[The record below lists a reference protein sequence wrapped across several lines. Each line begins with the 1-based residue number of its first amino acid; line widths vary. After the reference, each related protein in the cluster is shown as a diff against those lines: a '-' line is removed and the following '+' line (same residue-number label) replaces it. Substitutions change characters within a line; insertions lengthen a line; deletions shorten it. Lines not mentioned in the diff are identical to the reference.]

1 MFPINATRRITL
13 HEAKPKSR
21 QSGFRC
27 HAHDHS
33 PDGSATATLITTASA
48 SLRYCPP
55 TSLPTMTRHAFFVSI
70 LGAASVAATLVVW
83 FGSTRIIGA
92 SLAEPSSSLKH
103 AVLMQ
108 FKSDDDDNLY
118 PFWRRQSNEYQ
129 RLLNEFP
136 FFTKSATA
144 GAVSFAGDL
153 LAQSLIGGG
162 GERERYRQ
170 LDMNSHFNSIDWN
183 RAATVAAEGLFVAGP
198 LLHLAYDW
206 MDQHL
211 TFLTTT
217 AAPDT
222 VAPKSGTVGTTNAE
236 FLSSLVQVLLDIF
249 VMDSIFAATLLL
261 VSAILQRRTRRQI
274 YDELRTEY
282 LSTVVAAWG
291 SSLLMSPVQFCN
303 FQFVPVQF
311 RVLITNVQDV
321 VWNAVVSYMAHRHR
335 GGTRV
340 DSYTKSKSA

>member
-1 MFPINATRRITL
+1 MVVKYYT
-13 HEAKPKSR
+13 
-21 QSGFRC
+21 
-27 HAHDHS
+27 
-33 PDGSATATLITTASA
+33 
-48 SLRYCPP
+48 
-55 TSLPTMTRHAFFVSI
+55 FFVSI
-70 LGAASVAATLVVW
+70 LGTASVAATLLVW
-83 FGSTRIIGA
+83 FGSTRVIGA
-92 SLAEPSSSLKH
+92 SLAESSASSASSASSSKH

-108 FKSDDDDNLY
+108 LNDDDDSKVSQHLY
-118 PFWRRQSNEYQ
+118 TFWRRQSNEYL
-129 RLLNEFP
+129 RFLDEFP
-136 FFTKSATA
+136 LITKSATA
-144 GAVSFAGDL
+144 GMVSFVGDL

-162 GERERYRQ
+162 VQYHHHH
-170 LDMNSHFNSIDWN
+170 DSIDWN

-211 TFLTTT
+211 TFL
-217 AAPDT
+217 AAPDSNATPPTSVGGAT
-222 VAPKSGTVGTTNAE
+222 V

-249 VMDSIFAATLLL
+249 VMDTIFAMTLLL

-274 YDELRTEY
+274 YDEVRTEY

-291 SSLLMSPVQFCN
+291 SSLLMSPIQFCN

-335 GGTRV
+335 GGV
-340 DSYTKSKSA
+340 DTGKSKSA